1 MLRQHVWLWL
11 LGFSGWLGA
20 ERAVN
25 LFDSSCKFSSVC
37 TLWLVADQM
46 KFANACSIVLSMSI
60 TTRFVMATVWCFFQ
74 RILYSAAA
82 RLSKVH
88 GQFCERVHVSWSWEF
103 RAVDIFLGNFQ
114 PYWFDTFHV
123 FLENIVLSHPKI
135 NAAIS
140 FRECAKELHIN
151 ILEEKN
157 FVTQRKSTGSVYA
170 RGSEKKKTKPSK
182 RKETTVTG

>member
-103 RAVDIFLGNFQ
+103 RAVDIFFRK
-114 PYWFDTFHV
+114 
-123 FLENIVLSHPKI
+123 LSTILIWHFSRI
-135 NAAIS
+135 
-140 FRECAKELHIN
+140 FREY
-151 ILEEKN
+151 
-157 FVTQRKSTGSVYA
+157 STL
-170 RGSEKKKTKPSK
+170 PSQNK
-182 RKETTVTG
+182 RSYKFSWMCKRITH